1 MKLRRGKE
9 SNMVLAG
16 ADNTPRQGG
25 AAFRAG
31 CAVESGGLARER
43 LLMSAAPL
51 DSTGLEARIDPP
63 DCVPGG
69 KLGPVKLKTFFTRY

>member
-1 MKLRRGKE
+1 
-9 SNMVLAG
+9 MVLVG

-31 CAVESGGLARER
+31 CCAVESGGLARER